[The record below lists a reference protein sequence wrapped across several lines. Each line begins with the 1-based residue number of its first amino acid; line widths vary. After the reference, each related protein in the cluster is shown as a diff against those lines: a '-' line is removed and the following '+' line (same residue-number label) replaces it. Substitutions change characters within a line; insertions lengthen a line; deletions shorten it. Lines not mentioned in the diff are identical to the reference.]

1 MLSKDPAE
9 KFLGMTQEEVAETI
23 SKEGQEAFL
32 MSVREKSLGRGVSVN
47 GLALI
52 DDQGAMLLADSVQ
65 DDGLDASKAAEMV
78 IKKWEVAM

>member
-1 MLSKDPAE
+1 
-9 KFLGMTQEEVAETI
+9 MTQEEVAETI

-65 DDGLDASKAAEMV
+65 DDGLDASSAAEIV
-78 IKKWEVAM
+78 IQKWEVAM

>member
-1 MLSKDPAE
+1 
-9 KFLGMTQEEVAETI
+9 
-23 SKEGQEAFL
+23 

>member
-1 MLSKDPAE
+1 
-9 KFLGMTQEEVAETI
+9 MTQEEVAETI

>member
-1 MLSKDPAE
+1 
-9 KFLGMTQEEVAETI
+9 MTQAEVAETI
-23 SKEGQEAFL
+23 SKDGQEAFL
-32 MSVREKSLGRGVSVN
+32 TSVREKSLGRGVSVN

-78 IKKWEVAM
+78 IEKWEVAM